1 MKNTIMT
8 MLGFIGVCVIV
19 MLVVVG
25 LSVELRFMD
34 FVLQSIKGM
43 EIGVIFA
50 SCTIALIVGTVVS
63 WVSEAREKANL
74 R

>member
-50 SCTIALIVGTVVS
+50 SFTIAFIVGTVVS

>member
-8 MLGFIGVCVIV
+8 MLGFIGVCVV
-19 MLVVVG
+19 LALFVAGSMLG
-25 LSVELRFMD
+25 LRFMD
-34 FVLQSIKGM
+34 FILQSIKGM

-50 SCTIALIVGTVVS
+50 VCTFTFIVGSTVG
-63 WVSEAREKANL
+63 WVSEAKEKANL